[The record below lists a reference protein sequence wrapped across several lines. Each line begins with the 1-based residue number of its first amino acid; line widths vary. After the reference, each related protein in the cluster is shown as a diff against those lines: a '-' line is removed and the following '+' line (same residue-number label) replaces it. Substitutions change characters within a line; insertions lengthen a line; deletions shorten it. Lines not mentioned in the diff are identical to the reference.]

1 VKASIWQK
9 LLHGRRILLVIW
21 RSLVGF
27 LPKGEIDLA
36 TGKATRVRLDRLGI
50 VSEFDRETR
59 PRSRRGT
66 ANFDPVHWLPHQFS
80 FIANRVSMM
89 LARMY
94 SERFGITVVGWR
106 MIAVLGRHAP
116 LSAKELADRTAMD
129 QVSVT
134 RALAQLLALGLVSR
148 GTDPAD
154 RRKAV
159 LRLTKQGKAAYD
171 EVVPL
176 AHAIGEA
183 LTEKLAAADRRVLRR
198 TMNALVG
205 RAAIILDEKRDW
217 RTLVA
222 PRGKR
227 AK

>member
-1 VKASIWQK
+1 LA
-9 LLHGRRILLVIW
+9 RIRFGFGARGEVDLNTA
-21 RSLVGF
+21 RS
-27 LPKGEIDLA
+27 A
-36 TGKATRVRLDRLGI
+36 RVHIARLGI
-50 VSEFDRETR
+50 VSEFDKEMLQ
-59 PRSRRGT
+59 PRRRRG
-66 ANFDPVHWLPHQFS
+66 ADNFDPVHWLPHQFS

-94 SERFGITVVGWR
+94 SERFGISVVGWR

-148 GTDPAD
+148 GTDPED

-159 LRLTKQGKAAYD
+159 LRLTRQGNAAYD

-183 LTEKLAAADRRVLRR
+183 LTEKLDAADRKVLRR
-198 TMNALVG
+198 TMSSLVS
-205 RAAIILDEKRDW
+205 RAAVILGEKRDW
-217 RTLVA
+217 RSFVA

-227 AK
+227 RK